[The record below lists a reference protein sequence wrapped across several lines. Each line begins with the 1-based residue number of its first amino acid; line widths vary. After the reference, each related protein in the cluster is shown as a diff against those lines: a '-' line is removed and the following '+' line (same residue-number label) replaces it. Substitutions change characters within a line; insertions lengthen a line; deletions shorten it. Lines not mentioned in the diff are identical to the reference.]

1 MPAGQTVATRYA
13 FECPHCG
20 ERTVVDGPVRD
31 LLVADG
37 CAVCGRAVAEEA
49 FDPQ

>member
-1 MPAGQTVATRYA
+1 MPTLYA

-20 ERTVVDGPVRD
+20 ERTVVDGAVRD

-37 CAVCGRAVAEEA
+37 CVLCGRAVPPEA
-49 FDPQ
+49 FSQR

>member
-1 MPAGQTVATRYA
+1 MVTRYA

-20 ERTVVDGPVRD
+20 ERTVVDGAVRD

-37 CAVCGRAVAEEA
+37 CVVCGRPVPAEA
-49 FDPQ
+49 FSRP